1 MFISTGKAAML
12 LGVSPSTLRRWDA
25 TKMLVPTFRTP
36 GRHRR
41 YQITK
46 LLQWSNQIPKRPK
59 NRRDPQKQRPRVVA
73 YARVSGSK
81 QRRDL
86 TRQMAHLDTYIQEQG
101 WYHLKTYH
109 DIGSGLNDSRKGLL
123 RLLRDLPS
131 LQPDKIVCTYE
142 DRLARFGIKLL
153 ETICT
158 YFSAKIVVTQQQQQ
172 QQQQTISLEEQ
183 VVQDVIALV
192 TSFAGKLHRA
202 RRGRLIT
209 KAA

>member
-1 MFISTGKAAML
+1 MFISTGKAAIL

-25 TKMLVPTFRTP
+25 AKTLVPTFRTP
-36 GRHRR
+36 GKHRR
-41 YQITK
+41 YHLPR
-46 LLQWSNQIPKRPK
+46 LLEWSNQIPAP
-59 NRRDPQKQRPRVVA
+59 PQTQHAQQQHRPRVVA

-81 QRRDL
+81 QRREL
-86 TRQMAHLDTYIQEQG
+86 TRQMAHLDTYIQNQG
-101 WYHLKTYH
+101 WEHVKTYH

-131 LQPDKIVCTYE
+131 LQPDKIVCTYA

-158 YFSAKIVVTQQQQQ
+158 YFSTQIVVTQQQL
-172 QQQQTISLEEQ
+172 QTASLEEQ
-183 VVQDVIALV
+183 VVQDVIALI

-202 RRGRLIT
+202 RRGQLIMKT
-209 KAA
+209 Q